1 MSTNAS
7 AAGFCGSHPSAKCAE
22 GWGSRRFDF
31 LWNNRQMNDGERT
44 IAVIRAAEGKRLRY
58 KDPIAERAYI
68 RNRGQG
74 KADQLEPF

>member
-1 MSTNAS
+1 
-7 AAGFCGSHPSAKCAE
+7 
-22 GWGSRRFDF
+22 
-31 LWNNRQMNDGERT
+31 MNDGERT